1 MSTTARAVSF
11 ASQLA
16 KASKLAASLSTNMF
30 RLPRVTLA
38 LRKDHAIFT
47 GIQGFKNIEL
57 LYQKYKLHQ
66 MCIEQ
71 GSCSGFPFY
80 SPHPI
85 WLKNMPY
92 TKNTTIFGDISVES
106 CFALK
111 VEVPGHEN
119 CQIDKVVTITTES
132 SDQFDR
138 FMEPYSFRSFI
149 NTHIIS
155 NDMATPER
163 ICSYIYT
170 NEDNCVLPAQ
180 TLLDNI
186 ILTSSPGVKVPITF
200 DVVVASD
207 NELGIDDEWDKIREW
222 AKKV

>member
-106 CFALK
+106 GFALK
-111 VEVPGHEN
+111 VEVPGYEN
-119 CQIDKVVTITTES
+119 SQIDKVVTITTES

-149 NTHIIS
+149 NTHNINSDIVGIS
-155 NDMATPER
+155 E
-163 ICSYIYT
+163 
-170 NEDNCVLPAQ
+170 
-180 TLLDNI
+180 
-186 ILTSSPGVKVPITF
+186 
-200 DVVVASD
+200 
-207 NELGIDDEWDKIREW
+207 
-222 AKKV
+222 